1 MRHLQHPSHAL
12 LPYVGDTRVPLHY
25 RPLPLLS
32 TIHSEI
38 FPNLKNLAVE
48 YLYDETRTP
57 PWISVP
63 LVVSQSPPLRGHF
76 QLIGLILIDPDG
88 LEITFD
94 LLNGINFRS
103 IDFRDV
109 HWKHGQHGL
118 DGYVRSLEELT
129 TYNVGE
135 MRSLPRSFRAAK
147 IERFGS
153 YLQITRTKLSQSP
166 GK

>member
-25 RPLPLLS
+25 RSLPLLS
-32 TIHSEI
+32 TIHSEN

-63 LVVSQSPPLRGHF
+63 LVVSQSPPLRGHL
-76 QLIGLILIDPDG
+76 QLTGLILIDPDG
-88 LEITFD
+88 REFTFD
-94 LLNGINFRS
+94 LLNAVNFRS

-109 HWKHGQHGL
+109 H
-118 DGYVRSLEELT
+118 
-129 TYNVGE
+129 
-135 MRSLPRSFRAAK
+135 
-147 IERFGS
+147 
-153 YLQITRTKLSQSP
+153 
-166 GK
+166 